1 MAPTQNGDK
10 ANGANEVPG
19 VSHASATTPI
29 DIGERLAGR
38 AKPKPTPLELSPI
51 KADRKGVANAFERY
65 GQVMH
70 ARVKPLPNQGGAGT
84 FYETKRWG
92 KLRDDIKGLRSA
104 GMSYSLQE
112 LSQTG

>member
-1 MAPTQNGDK
+1 MAPGQNGAK
-10 ANGANEVPG
+10 ANGAEEVST

-38 AKPKPTPLELSPI
+38 AKPKPTPPVELKPI
-51 KADRKGVANAFERY
+51 KADRQGVANAFERY
-65 GQVMH
+65 SQVMH

-92 KLRDDIKGLRSA
+92 KLRNDIKGLRSA
-104 GMSYSLQE
+104 GM
-112 LSQTG
+112 